1 MGKNQRKDK
10 QMNSTTAQQF
20 TQSKLGRR
28 TFVKA
33 SAAGVGTLALIAAG
47 LVTPESTLAYGWSR
61 TLKLGLSGH
70 DVAALQLRIAGWA
83 ADSAR
88 QTYVAMDGAYGPAT
102 EAAVK
107 RFQRAYGLAIDGIA
121 GPQVQRVLNS
131 LESADGSTANFNF
144 AEFYSKD
151 GSQFNGG
158 KVAAATVK
166 ANVIRTMFKLEAL
179 RRKAGNV
186 PVSITSGFRSIRH
199 NASVGGASNS
209 QHMYGIAA
217 DIRVSGKTPVQVAD
231 LARTC
236 GFSGIIVYN
245 DHNQFVHVDS
255 RAEHAYGTQGFYW
268 PPVGA
273 RE

>member
-1 MGKNQRKDK
+1 M
-10 QMNSTTAQQF
+10 
-20 TQSKLGRR
+20 
-28 TFVKA
+28 FVKA
-33 SAAGVGTLALIAAG
+33 SAASMGTLALIAAG
-47 LVTPESTLAYGWSR
+47 LVSPEGTLAYGWSR
-61 TLKLGLSGH
+61 TLKLGMSGR
-70 DVAALQLRIAGWA
+70 DVAELQLRIAGWA

-88 QTYVAMDGAYGPAT
+88 QTYVAVDGAFGLGT

-107 RFQRAYGLAIDGIA
+107 RFQRAYGLPVIDGIA
-121 GPQVQRVLNS
+121 GPQTQGVLNS

-158 KVAAATVK
+158 KVDAATVK

-209 QHMYGIAA
+209 QHLYGIAA
-217 DIRVSGKTPVQVAD
+217 DIRVSGKTPVQVAE

-245 DHNQFVHVDS
+245 DSNQFVHVDS
-255 RAEHAYGTQGFYW
+255 RAEHAYGAQSFYW
-268 PPVGA
+268 PPVGT